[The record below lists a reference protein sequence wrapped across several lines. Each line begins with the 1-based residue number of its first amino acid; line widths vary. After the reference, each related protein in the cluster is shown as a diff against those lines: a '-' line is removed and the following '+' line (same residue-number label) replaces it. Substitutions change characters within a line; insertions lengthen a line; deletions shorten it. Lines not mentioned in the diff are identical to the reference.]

1 VSTVETGGPTVVL
14 VHGAFAGTDSWAGV
28 VERLLNA
35 GVPVKAVVNP
45 RRALA
50 TDAAY
55 VAGIV
60 SQVPGPVVLVGH
72 SYGGM
77 VVTNAA
83 SQTTNVVGLVYVGA
97 LVPVEGET
105 AADIIGRSTDSLL
118 NSAVLPNEYP
128 AGSDTATEF
137 IIDPARFRQM
147 FAADLPQLQSD
158 ILAYSQR
165 PVAGAAL
172 GEKSGPPAWK
182 NLPSWAAVGTAD
194 KAAGSDVVRSVAE
207 RAGATITEI
216 DASHAVMVTQPDA
229 VTEVILTARKNVS

>member
-105 AADIIGRSTDSLL
+105 AADIIGRSADSLL

-137 IIDPARFRQM
+137 IIDPARFRQV

-158 ILAYSQR
+158 ILAYFPAARRRCR
-165 PVAGAAL
+165 PGRKERTARLEEPSFVGRRRHRRQSSRLRRRAL
-172 GEKSGPPAWK
+172 G
-182 NLPSWAAVGTAD
+182 
-194 KAAGSDVVRSVAE
+194 R
-207 RAGATITEI
+207 
-216 DASHAVMVTQPDA
+216 
-229 VTEVILTARKNVS
+229 